1 MTTSD
6 AATRRAQGPQ
16 EATGRRQRTPWQI
29 YGPVGGLVALALLV
43 RFVWI
48 THQSLWYDEVV
59 SLTLAKQ
66 PFGSMLHD
74 IARTESTPPLYY
86 AVLWVWV
93 RIFGTTALA
102 LRSLSALT
110 GVATVVVVYLAARVR
125 FSRGA
130 ALVAG
135 AFAATNP
142 MLIWYSQETRSYA
155 LVTLFVAG
163 TLYFFLRS
171 RAEGSEQPPVGWA
184 ITASLALASHYF
196 AVFVVVPEA
205 VLLLYAYRGRWR
217 RLVPALTV
225 PAVVGALL
233 LPLAIHQRN
242 SGHADFISGL
252 SLGARIKQPINEY
265 LLGTYSISL
274 LHLLVIWLVIAVGAI
289 ASIQLRASKMER
301 REVFVL
307 LGIAAAAFL
316 VPLAVAESSFFH
328 RNLIVV
334 LPPLFLAAGVV
345 FVPRG
350 GGRPSVVAGSVA
362 ALLLLAPTALIERH
376 PSMQREDWRDM
387 AALLGPQKPGTAVL
401 AYPRF
406 EYIPLVHYRASLR
419 VVDSGIVQVRE
430 LILVG
435 RPQLT
440 TLKLPAG
447 FRKVLDET
455 LGTLRIVRFE
465 SATTRSVEVASL
477 HLRPVLRLLVPGGAS
492 ENNVGQDAT
501 LLVEPAT

>member
-1 MTTSD
+1 MITSNV
-6 AATRRAQGPQ
+6 APPQPQGPQ
-16 EATGRRQRTPWQI
+16 EATGRQRTPWQI

-59 SLTLAKQ
+59 SLTFAKQ

-74 IARTESTPPLYY
+74 VARTESTPPLYY

-102 LRSLSALT
+102 LRSLSAFT

-130 ALVAG
+130 AFVAG

-155 LVTLFVAG
+155 LVTLFIAG

-184 ITASLALASHYF
+184 ITASLALATHYF

-217 RLVPALTV
+217 RLVPALTIL
-225 PAVVGALL
+225 AVVGVLL

-242 SGHADFISGL
+242 SGHTDFISGL
-252 SLGARIKQPINEY
+252 SLGTRVKQPINEY

-289 ASIQLRASKMER
+289 VSLQLRASKIER

-307 LGIAAAAFL
+307 LGIATAAFL

-345 FVPRG
+345 FVPCRSG
-350 GGRPSVVAGSVA
+350 SSAVVAGSVA
-362 ALLLLAPTALIERH
+362 ALLLLAPTVLIERH
-376 PSMQREDWRDM
+376 PSMQREDWRAM
-387 AALLGPQKPGTAVL
+387 ATLIGHQKPGRAVL
-401 AYPRF
+401 A
-406 EYIPLVHYRASLR
+406 IPAPSTSRSSTTDRASA
-419 VVDSGIVQVRE
+419 SSTRE
-430 LILVG
+430 
-435 RPQLT
+435 
-440 TLKLPAG
+440 
-447 FRKVLDET
+447 
-455 LGTLRIVRFE
+455 
-465 SATTRSVEVASL
+465 
-477 HLRPVLRLLVPGGAS
+477 
-492 ENNVGQDAT
+492 
-501 LLVEPAT
+501 